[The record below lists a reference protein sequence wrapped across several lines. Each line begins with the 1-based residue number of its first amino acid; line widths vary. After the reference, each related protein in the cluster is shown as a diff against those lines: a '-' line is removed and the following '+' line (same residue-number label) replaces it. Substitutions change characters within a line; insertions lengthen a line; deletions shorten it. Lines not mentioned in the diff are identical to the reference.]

1 MGYDFV
7 TDMLVLQI
15 TLDKSNISASAVKG
29 MWESMAGQS
38 LAEALRLVV
47 SRELDIE
54 FSELVKG
61 YVREDSD
68 NTYIDVFLYDS
79 LSSGAGYSISV
90 SLIRACMSDQT
101 LHNRTASK
109 KFFE

>member
-1 MGYDFV
+1 
-7 TDMLVLQI
+7 MLVLQI

-54 FSELVKG
+54 FSELVTG
-61 YVREDSD
+61 YRVREDSD
-68 NTYIDVFLYDS
+68 NAYIDVFLYDS

-101 LHNRTASK
+101 LHNSTASK